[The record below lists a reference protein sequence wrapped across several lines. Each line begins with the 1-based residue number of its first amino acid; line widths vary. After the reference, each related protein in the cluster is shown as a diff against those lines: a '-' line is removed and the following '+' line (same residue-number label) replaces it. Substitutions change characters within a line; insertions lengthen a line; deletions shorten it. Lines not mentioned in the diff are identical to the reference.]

1 MKTKRGIYT
10 NILDS
15 TYTFS
20 FDNFTFY
27 FSSPFYLRKFKE
39 LYEYEINRF
48 NTAVS
53 VMYKNQFQLECD
65 KLALVRLYSRIEKRG
80 FYIKINEVPITCL
93 DEITFELKTKIL
105 I

>member
-1 MKTKRGIYT
+1 MKTTRGIYL

-15 TYTFS
+15 TYSYS

-27 FSSPFYLRKFKE
+27 FSSPFYLRKFTE
-39 LYEYEINRF
+39 LYSYEIDRF

-80 FYIKINEVPITCL
+80 FYIKINGVPITCL
-93 DEITFELKTKIL
+93 NDITFELETKIL
-105 I
+105 V